1 MKYSSLE
8 VNISREGI
16 ARKNEARNIDS
27 YETNDNCHRLASGG
41 SLFDVEFCFHR
52 YHFQEIWHL
61 CAQLK
66 NMDLNIAFVHHD
78 YVLLQ

>member
-66 NMDLNIAFVHHD
+66 NMGLNIAFVHHD

>member
-8 VNISREGI
+8 VNIPREGI

-27 YETNDNCHRLASGG
+27 YETNDNYHRLASGG
-41 SLFDVEFCFHR
+41 SLSDVEFCFHR